1 MIITFAHSRVILYY
15 TSKFNYF
22 EYIYIYMELVGH
34 GIFDFD
40 CLLSVDIK
48 RFPTAEAFDLG
59 HVML

>member
-1 MIITFAHSRVILYY
+1 
-15 TSKFNYF
+15 
-22 EYIYIYMELVGH
+22 MELVGH